1 MIIEFATSIS
11 IDALV
16 FDAYGT
22 LFDVQSVYALA
33 ETLAPGRGAAI
44 ALFLLPVLVV
54 LAVVMLRI
62 SRRAEVV

>member
-1 MIIEFATSIS
+1 
-11 IDALV
+11 V
-16 FDAYGT
+16 
-22 LFDVQSVYALA
+22 
-33 ETLAPGRGAAI
+33 GRGAAI